1 MKRPVIA
8 AAVLCLLAAQ
18 PASAAWQT
26 SRTGTAQAKAGTV
39 EPLVITSCVKAG
51 NSTTVR
57 WEAVPGASLY
67 TVLWQQGNGS
77 NADFRNSAT
86 TPDLTYNVPAPIDRV
101 RVQATV
107 GSWSTSHTQINCP

>member
-26 SRTGTAQAKAGTV
+26 SKTGTAQAKAGTV
-39 EPLVITSCVKAG
+39 EPLVITSCAKAG
-51 NSTTVR
+51 NSTTVK
-57 WEAVPGASLY
+57 WEAVPGAGLY
-67 TVLWQQGNGS
+67 TVMWQQGGGGS
-77 NADFRNSAT
+77 FNKEFST
-86 TPDLTYNVPAPIDRV
+86 TALTYNVPLAIDRV
-101 RVQATV
+101 RVQAAV